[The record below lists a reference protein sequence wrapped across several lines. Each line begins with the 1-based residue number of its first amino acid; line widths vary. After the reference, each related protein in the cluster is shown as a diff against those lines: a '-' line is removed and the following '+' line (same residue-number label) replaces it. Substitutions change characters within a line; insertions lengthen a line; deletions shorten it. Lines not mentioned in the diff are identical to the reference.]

1 MDLLLLFGLL
11 AMGATLYAM
20 RFWDRRHAH
29 PDWQRL
35 PTRAEYLSTHPE
47 CTTDDEQGARC
58 CACGSDK
65 VLAPPPDRLIRQP
78 LSPCR
83 PGLRQGAVSYRKPPL
98 NSPTPRSLFID
109 MARTGTHEEMSTTQL
124 T

>member
-11 AMGATLYAM
+11 VMGATLYAM
-20 RFWDRRHAH
+20 RFWDWRHAH

-47 CTTDDEQGARC
+47 CTTDDALGARC

-65 VLAPPPDRLIRQP
+65 VLGHPQTGWYDNRFRHTCLACGKVL
-78 LSPCR
+78 
-83 PGLRQGAVSYRKPPL
+83 YR
-98 NSPTPRSLFID
+98 TEEPR
-109 MARTGTHEEMSTTQL
+109 
-124 T
+124 

>member
-11 AMGATLYAM
+11 VMGATLYAM
-20 RFWDRRHAH
+20 LFWDRRHAH

-47 CTTDDEQGARC
+47 CTTNDALGARC

-65 VLAPPPDRLIRQP
+65 VLGHPQTGWYDNRFRHTCLACGKVL
-78 LSPCR
+78 
-83 PGLRQGAVSYRKPPL
+83 YR
-98 NSPTPRSLFID
+98 TEEPR
-109 MARTGTHEEMSTTQL
+109 
-124 T
+124 

>member
-1 MDLLLLFGLL
+1 MDLLLLFGLFT
-11 AMGATLYAM
+11 MGATLYAM

-47 CTTDDEQGARC
+47 CTTDDVLGARC

-65 VLAPPPDRLIRQP
+65 VLGHPQTGWYDNRFRHTCLACGKVL
-78 LSPCR
+78 
-83 PGLRQGAVSYRKPPL
+83 YR
-98 NSPTPRSLFID
+98 TEEPR
-109 MARTGTHEEMSTTQL
+109 
-124 T
+124 